1 MENNNNNGKTVYKI
15 ILTIVTVACI
25 ITGVVLHVGNWF
37 SGFSTKHWK
46 GVNLGSVDL
55 GEYIDYST
63 DVNSFSSLN
72 VNVDIGDI
80 TIEEGD
86 TFSITYRYPEKYSP
100 EYSVSNNKLT
110 LTQKTPT
117 TINFGV
123 SSDWNNV
130 YVTITIPSGTK
141 LDVVDLDSSLGDI
154 KINGYEGKSLDI
166 TDSLGDIEVKNCSFN
181 NVEIDDSLGNVTLY
195 NVEADEIGTKLS
207 MGDMKFDNVN
217 VSGKTTCDNSMGDI
231 RFNGK
236 SKELNF
242 DDSMGDIKVEIDCD
256 WTGKLDTDMGEI
268 TVNGNDQ
275 GNTYTR

>member
-37 SGFSTKHWK
+37 SGISTKHWK
-46 GVNLGSVDL
+46 GVNWGSVDL

-86 TFSITYRYPEKYSP
+86 TFSITYRYPKNYSP
-100 EYSVSNNKLT
+100 EFSVSNNKLT
-110 LTQKTPT
+110 LTQKTPN
-117 TINFGV
+117 TINLGV
-123 SSDWNNV
+123 STDWNNV
-130 YVTITIPSGTK
+130 YVTVTIPSGTK
-141 LDVVDLDSSLGDI
+141 LDVVDLDTSLGDV
-154 KINGYEGKSLDI
+154 KLNGYEGKSLDI

-181 NVEIDDSLGNVTLY
+181 NVEVNDSLGNVTLN
-195 NVEADEIGTKLS
+195 NVKADEITTKLS
-207 MGDMKFDNVN
+207 MGDMKFENVT
-217 VSGKTTCDNSMGDI
+217 VSGKTSCDSSMGDI
-231 RFNGK
+231 RFTGE